1 MVEKMTPP
9 VLSVKAP
16 LFIPGTGS
24 MTELPTCDS
33 ALIDQSIPMMKK
45 VSSDI
50 KNRFEE
56 AGLNH
61 QAQRNEE
68 EEGPDVDQVI
78 ENLKARSQQKKREG
92 DKLGQKRK
100 IKGNLGDILKKPL
113 TKFDNSGPQG
123 NFKSWRNYNNVSA
136 KATKEEM

>member
-1 MVEKMTPP
+1 
-9 VLSVKAP
+9 
-16 LFIPGTGS
+16 
-24 MTELPTCDS
+24 
-33 ALIDQSIPMMKK
+33 MKK

-78 ENLKARSQQKKREG
+78 ENLKRSQQKNRDAD
-92 DKLGQKRK
+92 DKQATKKK

-113 TKFDNSGPQG
+113 TKFDGPQG
-123 NFKSWRNYNNVSA
+123 SFKSWRNFNNVSA
-136 KATKEEM
+136 KSTKDEM